1 MQNTEIFSLVILGYG
16 AIIEVISYKKMY
28 LD

>member
-1 MQNTEIFSLVILGYG
+1 MQNTEIFSLVILWYG